1 MASPSAN
8 DDGRVHLNSMDS
20 VKGNIGRNSRANNFA
35 ARAKPPSGRE
45 RRRPFNLRD
54 SIEAVFQKMVPDG
67 DDDDSKIDVPL
78 KFWDFYNCEMMV
90 HFLHAAV
97 LYLYSYIN
105 LVAMEEISDEGS
117 SLEDHKVEFAVQE
130 QQRNLRRLAEH
141 YGRIV
146 LHCSNFE
153 RTKEDEK
160 FFECFYYFTC
170 AVLKLGIAPEY
181 WGRMENEL
189 RYIFRGNMF
198 NVNSARNNY
207 SNHEELDKKTEW
219 SGKADINFPDELS
232 ASVENVPN
240 NNSTDISSN
249 GLSFS
254 SRVICK
260 KNNELLDRVKLNLKE
275 SEGLREKISAK
286 RKASPRLS
294 NAGRFSVH
302 SALSARSPIISLI
315 LPTQKEKADMSI
327 KSIVEEIPTC
337 GSLSARSSSQA
348 PTTNNLNK
356 HRQQGQFSIN

>member
-1 MASPSAN
+1 MWSTQGSFDA
-8 DDGRVHLNSMDS
+8 G
-20 VKGNIGRNSRANNFA
+20 KGGVGRNSRSSANYGVV
-35 ARAKPPSGRE
+35 RTKPSSGRE

-54 SIEAVFQKMVPDG
+54 SIEAVFRQMVPDG
-67 DDDDSKIDVPL
+67 DDEDSKIEVPL

-97 LYLYSYIN
+97 LYLYAYIN
-105 LVAMEEISDEGS
+105 LVAIEENNDGDATLTEQKIE
-117 SLEDHKVEFAVQE
+117 VAVQE

-189 RYIFRGNMF
+189 RFIFRGNLF
-198 NVNSARNNY
+198 NINAARGSGGN
-207 SNHEELDKKTEW
+207 EELGNKKPKWKTDV
-219 SGKADINFPDELS
+219 SFPDELS
-232 ASVENVPN
+232 SSIENMPN
-240 NNSTDISSN
+240 NSVDKGPSCGSKT
-249 GLSFS
+249 
-254 SRVICK
+254 ICR
-260 KNNELLDRVKLNLKE
+260 NNQLLLDRVKLSMKD
-275 SEGLREKISAK
+275 SEDLRNRITEK

-294 NAGRFSVH
+294 NAGRFSIH
-302 SALSARSPIISLI
+302 SALAARSPIISLI

-327 KSIVEEIPTC
+327 KSIVEGSATN
-337 GSLSARSSSQA
+337 GSLSARSSSHMASYQ
-348 PTTNNLNK
+348 TQRHK
-356 HRQQGQFSIN
+356 GQKLSLS